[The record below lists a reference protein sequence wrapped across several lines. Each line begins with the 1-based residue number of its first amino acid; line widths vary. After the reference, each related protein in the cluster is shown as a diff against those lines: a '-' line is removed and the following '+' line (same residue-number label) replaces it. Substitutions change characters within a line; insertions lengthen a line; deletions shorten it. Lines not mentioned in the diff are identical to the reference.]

1 MTENVTD
8 LTTPPRSH
16 LEALLRDGTFVVT
29 AELETT
35 DSPHPGSIKTVT
47 DPLRGHVDA
56 LNVTDNSAAHPHISN
71 IAASKILIDDGFE
84 PVTQMV
90 CRDRNRLAL
99 QADLLGA
106 LALGVKNICA
116 LTGDDVSAGDHPEA
130 KAIYDIDSIHLLRI
144 LEIMRTEGTYLS
156 GRPLEEKP
164 EFFLGCVEN
173 PFAPPQDYRP
183 IRLAKKVEAGAEFVQ
198 LQLVY
203 NMKRMEE
210 FMAGCEDQGLFDKIH
225 ILPSICIPRSSRA
238 LHYMAEKVP
247 GIDVPAE
254 LLARMDGTPKEKQAS
269 EGVKIGVELVHQ
281 LREMPGVA
289 GVHLISI
296 KAPQVIAEVVE
307 ACDLLP
313 RPTTDM
319 APESVTAAVGARS

>member
-1 MTENVTD
+1 MTE
-8 LTTPPRSH
+8 PRSH
-16 LEALLRDGTFVVT
+16 LEALLRAGEFVVT

-35 DSPHPGSIKTVT
+35 DSPRPESIGRFT

-71 IAASKILIDDGFE
+71 IAASRILIDDGFE

-99 QADLLGA
+99 QADLIGA
-106 LALGVKNICA
+106 MALGVRNICA

-130 KAIYDIDSIHLLRI
+130 KAIYDIDAVHLLRI
-144 LEIMRTEGTYLS
+144 FEIMRTEGTYLS
-156 GRPLEEKP
+156 GRPLDEKP

-183 IRLAKKVEAGAEFVQ
+183 IRLAKKVAAGAEFCQ

-203 NMKRMEE
+203 NMDRMTQ
-210 FMAGCEDQGLFDKIH
+210 FMAGCEDQGLFDKVF
-225 ILPSICIPRSSRA
+225 ILPSICIPRSARA

-254 LLARMDGTPKEKQAS
+254 LLQRMDGTPKEKQAA
-269 EGVKIGVELVHQ
+269 EGVKIGVELVQQ
-281 LREMPGVA
+281 LRDMPGVA

-307 ACDLLP
+307 VAGLLK
-313 RPTTDM
+313 RPTSPL
-319 APESVTAAVGARS
+319 APPAASA